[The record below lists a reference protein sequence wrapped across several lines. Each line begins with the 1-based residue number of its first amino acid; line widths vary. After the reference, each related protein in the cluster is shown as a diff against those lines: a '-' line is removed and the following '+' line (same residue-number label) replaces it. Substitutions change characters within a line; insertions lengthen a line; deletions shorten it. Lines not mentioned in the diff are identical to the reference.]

1 MKEKFCSNCRAMFL
15 TDQLTEFDSF
25 TLCDVCLQNQAIIC
39 SHCGERIWSDD
50 NSGNSSFPL
59 CQSCYDAHYT
69 LCARC
74 DRLIHRDNA
83 YYENDEYDEPLC
95 YECRENYI
103 TDERAIKDYYYK
115 PTPIFYGKGGRFFG
129 VKLEVDEAG

>member
-1 MKEKFCSNCRAMFL
+1 MKEKFCSNCRAMLL

-25 TLCDVCLQNQAIIC
+25 TLCDECLQNQAIIC

-59 CQSCYDAHYT
+59 CQSCYDDHYT

-83 YYENDEYDEPLC
+83 YYENDEYYEPLC
-95 YECRENYI
+95 YECHENYI
-103 TDERAIKDYYYK
+103 TDEHAIKDYYYK

-129 VKLEVDEAG
+129 VELEVDEAG